1 MGPPCPDGVVRPII
15 QHFLCWDLG
24 SNPSQG
30 IYFPKMKKQ
39 LKKKINVKVLIFSLL
54 ITYFVGFIGSI
65 FTSKNTK
72 SEWYNSIRPSIT
84 PPNIVF
90 PIVWNILFFL
100 IGLSLAYSWLKA
112 KSKIKTAVFYGINFA
127 LNIIWSV
134 FYFAMKNP
142 LLAFFDIILLIA
154 STLYLIIYNW
164 KIDRK
169 ASYLL
174 MPYLLWLLFA
184 SILNFL
190 SIR

>member
-1 MGPPCPDGVVRPII
+1 
-15 QHFLCWDLG
+15 
-24 SNPSQG
+24 
-30 IYFPKMKKQ
+30 MKKKAKNK
-39 LKKKINVKVLIFSLL
+39 LVILICSIIISYL
-54 ITYFVGFIGSI
+54 VGFIGSI

-112 KSKIKTAVFYGINFA
+112 KSKIKTTIAYGTNFI

-142 LLAFFDIILLIA
+142 FLAFFDIILLIA

-164 KIDRK
+164 NIDRK

-174 MPYLLWLLFA
+174 MPYLLWLIFA
-184 SILNFL
+184 SLLNWL

>member
-1 MGPPCPDGVVRPII
+1 
-15 QHFLCWDLG
+15 
-24 SNPSQG
+24 
-30 IYFPKMKKQ
+30 MKKQ
-39 LKKKINVKVLIFSLL
+39 IKKKINVKVLIFSLL

-112 KSKIKTAVFYGINFA
+112 KNKIKTAIAYGINFI
-127 LNIIWSV
+127 LNIVWSV

-154 STLYLIIYNW
+154 STFYLIIYNW

-174 MPYLLWLLFA
+174 IPYLLWLIFA
-184 SILNFL
+184 SLLNWL
-190 SIR
+190 SIK